1 MHTLR
6 GWFFALTLVVFVP
19 AAAFAQASISGV
31 VKDASGAVLPG
42 VTVEASS
49 PALIEKTHSA
59 VTDGAGIYRIVD
71 LRPGTYSMTFTLT
84 GFTTVRREG
93 IELTGSFTASINADM
108 KVGALAE
115 TITVTGETPVV
126 DVQSAKREVVLTGD
140 VIASLPGTHAYGNI
154 LNAIPGVTVDGN
166 GIANSPTMTFF
177 TARGGST
184 NEGRMSINGMVVAA
198 SFNGGGVSSLAYDAN
213 NVDEVSVVV
222 AGGLGDTDVGG
233 PVMNLVPRTGGN
245 TFKGQVFMNY
255 AGSWSTGN
263 NLDDQLRNLQ
273 TPITLGPG
281 IIRAYDVN
289 PSYGGPIKRDRL
301 WFWGSYRKFETA
313 QGVEGIFANKYALDP
328 THWDYLKDTT
338 IAARNYQGRDI
349 FQGRITAQVTQKNR
363 VMFSHE
369 YQSRCEGSTLT
380 PSGDGCRQRGTDW
393 IALGSTTQSPE
404 ANTGYFKLPYY
415 VTQATWTAPVTN
427 KILFEAGFSRFAYW
441 TNNGPGQ
448 TPPDGTMALIPV
460 TEVSAIDGHPAN
472 FTYRAVNS
480 YFYNWANPD
489 NWRAS
494 VSYITGSHSLKAGY
508 QGTYA
513 ISDTNVVTNDSL
525 LAYRFQSTA
534 TPAGTQLFPNRFTYR
549 LPMWQTGDRTETQ
562 SAFIQ
567 DTWTHK
573 QLTVQAAVRYDRA
586 WSFSPA
592 DGNGTTV
599 VSKFNAAPI
608 TFPRTDGV
616 NAYND
621 ITPRFGV
628 AYDLFGNG
636 KTAIKFN
643 IGHYLAPATNDS
655 RYTLNNPAQTSKIV
669 TSVDRTWDDRFGPTP
684 FVIDCN
690 ILDPSQQGGAGTGK
704 DSCGAVTGNSLN
716 FGKTGNNVSLVNPAM
731 LHGWGVRPND
741 WQWGINLQQELMP
754 RVSLEVG
761 YNRRYFHWREA
772 GGQGSVTDNTLVGPT
787 DYNAWTINAPIDPRL
802 PNGGGYPITMYAIT
816 QAAANRGASNYI
828 TLSTD
833 YGPERTDYWHGVDIT
848 VNARLRNQ
856 LILQAGTSTGRGV
869 TDNCATTV
877 LIDSP
882 DPRGCR
888 SVEPFL
894 TTLRGSVVYTIPK
907 IDVQISGSV
916 RSQPGIA
923 LGVSTIPVGGLLLN
937 GAVWNVPNSVV
948 NGLLGRLPA
957 GAVLSGFTAV
967 PLLDADHRLYGPRR
981 NQVDMRFAK
990 IVRFRSMRADVGM
1003 DLGNLLNSNQA
1014 TQFQSQY
1021 DYVQS
1026 NGGTWYDPTQI
1037 LQPRFARFSVTFGF

>member
-1 MHTLR
+1 MCQAR
-6 GWFFALTLVVFVP
+6 CFP
-19 AAAFAQASISGV
+19 A
-31 VKDASGAVLPG
+31 
-42 VTVEASS
+42 TVEASS
-49 PALIEKTHSA
+49 PVLIEKTHSA
-59 VTDGAGIYRIVD
+59 VSDGSGIYRIVD
-71 LRPGTYSMTFTLT
+71 LRPGTYSMTFTLA
-84 GFTTVRREG
+84 GFQTVKREG
-93 IELTGSFTASINADM
+93 IELTGSFTATINADM
-108 KVGALAE
+108 KVGAIAE

-140 VIASLPGTHAYGNI
+140 VIQSLPGTHAYGNI
-154 LNAIPGVTVDGN
+154 LNAMPGVTVDNN
-166 GIANSPTMTFF
+166 GIANAPTMTFF

-184 NEGRMSINGMVVAA
+184 NEGRMTINGMVVAA

-222 AGGLGDTDVGG
+222 AGGMGDTDVGG

-245 TFKGQVFMNY
+245 SFKGQVFMNY
-255 AGSWSTGN
+255 AGHWSTGD
-263 NLDDQLRNLQ
+263 NLDDALRNQQ

-281 IIRAYDVN
+281 IIHSYDVN

-338 IAARNYQGRDI
+338 IAARNYQGRNI
-349 FQGRITAQVTQKNR
+349 FQGRVTAQVTQKNR

-380 PSGDGCRQRGTDW
+380 PNGDGCRQRGSDW

-415 VTQATWTAPVTN
+415 VTQATWTAPLTN

-460 TEVSAIDGHPAN
+460 TEQNAIDGHPAN
-472 FTYRAVNS
+472 FSYRAVNS

-494 VSYITGSHSLKAGY
+494 VSYITGSHSLKMGY
-508 QGTYA
+508 QGSYS
-513 ISDTNVVTNDSL
+513 ISDTKTVTNDSL
-525 LAYRFQSTA
+525 LAYRFQT
-534 TPAGTQLFPNRFTYR
+534 TQGQPLNPTQFTFR
-549 LPMWQTGDRTETQ
+549 LPMWQAADRTETQ

-573 QLTVQAAVRYDRA
+573 RLTVQAAVRYDRA

-592 DGNGTTV
+592 EGNGTDVT
-599 VSKFNAAPI
+599 SRFNAAPI
-608 TFPRTDGV
+608 TFSRTEGV
-616 NAYND
+616 NAFND

-628 AYDLFGNG
+628 AYDMFGNG
-636 KTAIKFN
+636 KTAVKFN
-643 IGHYLAPATNDS
+643 VGHYLAPATNDS

-669 TSVDRTWDDRFGPTP
+669 TSVTRNWTDGNRN
-684 FVIDCN
+684 FVVDCD
-690 ILDPSQQGGAGTGK
+690 ILNAAGQNVAGTTGFDPTK
-704 DSCGAVTGNSLN
+704 DSCAAITGNNLN
-716 FGKTGNNVSLVNPAM
+716 FGKTGNNVALVNDAA

-741 WQWGINLQQELMP
+741 WQWGVNVQQELMP

-772 GGQGSVTDNTLVGPT
+772 GGQGTVTDNLAAAPS
-787 DYNAWTINAPIDPRL
+787 DYTSMTINAPLDPRL
-802 PNGGGYPITMYAIT
+802 PGGGGYPITMWFMT
-816 QAAANRGASNYI
+816 AAAAARPAQNYI
-828 TLSTD
+828 TLATD
-833 YGPERTDYWHGVDIT
+833 FGSERTDYWHGLDVT
-848 VNARLRNQ
+848 LNARLRNQ

-869 TDNCATTV
+869 IDNCSTAA
-877 LIDSP
+877 LIDAP
-882 DPRGCR
+882 DLRGCHNA
-888 SVEPFL
+888 EPFL
-894 TTLRGSVVYTIPK
+894 TTLRGSAVYTIPK
-907 IDVQISGSV
+907 VDVQVAASI
-916 RSQPGIA
+916 RSQPGLA
-923 LGVSTIPVGGLLLN
+923 LGIATVPVAGLLLN
-937 GAVWNVPNSVV
+937 GAIWNVPNTVIQP
-948 NGLLGRLPA
+948 LLGRLPPGALSA
-957 GAVLSGFTAV
+957 GTTQV

-990 IVRFRSMRADVGM
+990 IVRFRTMRADVGI

-1014 TQFQSQY
+1014 TAFQSQY
-1021 DYVQS
+1021 DYVQP
-1026 NGGTWYDPTQI
+1026 NGGSWYDPTQI
-1037 LQPRFARFSVTFGF
+1037 LQPRFARFSVTFSF

>member
-1 MHTLR
+1 MRALR
-6 GWFFALTLVVFVP
+6 VWCLVLSAFVLAP
-19 AAAFAQASISGV
+19 ASAFAQASITGV
-31 VKDASGAVLPG
+31 VRDASGAVLPG
-42 VTVEASS
+42 VTVEAAS
-49 PALIEKTHSA
+49 PVLIEKTKSA
-59 VTDGAGIYRIVD
+59 ISDGAGVYRIVD
-71 LRPGTYSMTFTLT
+71 LRPGAYSVTFTLA
-84 GFTTVRREG
+84 GFQTVKREG
-93 IELTGSFTASINADM
+93 IELSGTFTATINADL
-108 KVGALAE
+108 KVGAIAE

-126 DVQSAKREVVLTGD
+126 DVQSAKREVVLSGD
-140 VIASLPGTHAYGNI
+140 VIQSLPGTHAYGNI

-166 GIANSPTMTFF
+166 GIANAPTMTFF

-213 NVDEVSVVV
+213 NVDEVSVTV
-222 AGGLGDTDVGG
+222 AGGMGDTDVGG
-233 PVMNLVPRTGGN
+233 PVMNLVPKTGGN

-255 AGSWSTGN
+255 AGGWSTGN
-263 NLDDQLRNLQ
+263 NLDDTLRNLQ
-273 TPITLGPG
+273 TPITLPPG
-281 IIRAYDVN
+281 IVHSYDIN

-313 QGVEGIFANKYALDP
+313 QGVEGIFANRFALDP
-328 THWDYLKDTT
+328 THWDYSKDTT

-349 FQGRITAQVTQKNR
+349 FQGRLTAQVTQKNR

-369 YQSRCEGSTLT
+369 YQTRCEGSTLT
-380 PSGDGCRQRGTDW
+380 PNGDGCRKRGSDW

-494 VSYITGSHSLKAGY
+494 VSYITGSHSLKMGY
-508 QGTYA
+508 QGSYS
-513 ISDTNVVTNDSL
+513 ISDTNIITNDSL
-525 LAYRFQSTA
+525 LAYRFQSVQGQA
-534 TPAGTQLFPNRFTYR
+534 PFPNRFTFR
-549 LPMWQTGDRTETQ
+549 LPMWQTADRTETQ

-573 QLTVQAAVRYDRA
+573 RLTVQAALRYDRA
-586 WSFSPA
+586 WSFSPP
-592 DGNGTTV
+592 DGNGTSV
-599 VSKFNAAPI
+599 ISRFNAAAI

-636 KTAIKFN
+636 KTALKFN

-669 TSVDRTWDDRFGPTP
+669 TSVDRNWTDDNKN
-684 FVIDCN
+684 FVVDCD
-690 ILDPSQQGGAGTGK
+690 ILNFAAQTSAGGK
-704 DSCGAVTGNSLN
+704 DTCGQITGNSTN
-716 FGKTGNNVSLVNPAM
+716 FGKSGNNIALVNPAM
-731 LHGWGVRPND
+731 LSGWGVRAND
-741 WQWGINLQQELMP
+741 WQWGVNLQQELMP

-761 YNRRYFHWREA
+761 YNRRYFHWREV
-772 GGQGSVTDNTLVGPT
+772 GGQGSVTDNVLVGPN
-787 DYNAWTINAPIDPRL
+787 DYTSMTINAPLDSRL
-802 PNGGGYPITMYAIT
+802 PGGGGYPITMWFMT
-816 QAAANRGASNYI
+816 QTAANRGAQNYI
-828 TLSTD
+828 TLATD
-833 YGPERTDYWHGVDIT
+833 FGPERTDYWHGVDVT
-848 VNARLRNQ
+848 LNARLRNQ
-856 LILQAGTSTGRGV
+856 LILQAGTSTGKGII
-869 TDNCATTV
+869 DNCSTAG
-877 LIDSP
+877 LIDAP
-882 DPRGCR
+882 DLRGCHNE
-888 SVEPFL
+888 EPFL

-907 IDVQISGSV
+907 VDVQISGTV

-923 LGVSTIPVGGLLLN
+923 LAITAILN
-937 GAVWNVPNSVV
+937 GAAWNVPNSVIQP
-948 NGLLGRLPA
+948 LLGRLPPGTLA
-957 GAVLSGFTAV
+957 TGTTTV

-990 IVRFRSMRADVGM
+990 IVRYRSMRADVGI

-1014 TQFQSQY
+1014 TTFQSQY
-1021 DYVQS
+1021 DYAT
-1026 NGGTWYDPTQI
+1026 NGGTWLDPTQI
-1037 LQPRFARFSVTFGF
+1037 LQPRFARFSLTFSY